1 MTALSRDPGDYPIFG
16 GSTLPV
22 TQTMGRLREHG
33 CRPFWASPS
42 VWDTLNR

>member
-22 TQTMGRLREHG
+22 TQTMGRLRENG
-33 CRPFWASPS
+33 CRPFWASRLRLG
-42 VWDTLNR
+42 TLNR